1 MTDVGIHKVGRAS
14 WPRSC
19 AICCASSSARISV
32 QSPSRERDEHV
43 VSDVQEGAYMYVVA
57 GVTGNTGKV
66 VAETLLAQKK
76 PVRALVRDEAKGAE
90 WKKRGAE
97 VVVAELDDAA
107 ALGRALA
114 GAPGVYL
121 LLAAQYG
128 SPDARGGWAART
140 RAIVRAIESSGVAH
154 VVLLSAIGAQHASG
168 TGPVGP
174 LHDAEVALAG
184 VQAAV
189 TSVRAAQVMENWRL
203 SLSALAEG
211 MLPTFLATGRAIP
224 FVATADAGTISARAL
239 LEGGKGHS
247 VIELAGPREYTPEDV
262 AAALARIT
270 GKAVTAQQRPA
281 AAMVPTLIG
290 AGLNRHWAE
299 LDQEMTIASNKGHLA
314 WEGGRA
320 RFVRGTTEIDAA
332 LSRLVNR

>member
-1 MTDVGIHKVGRAS
+1 
-14 WPRSC
+14 
-19 AICCASSSARISV
+19 
-32 QSPSRERDEHV
+32 
-43 VSDVQEGAYMYVVA
+43 MYVVA

-114 GAPGVYL
+114 GATGAYL
-121 LLAAQYG
+121 LLPAQYG
-128 SPDARGGWAART
+128 STNARVDGATRT

-154 VVLLSAIGAQHASG
+154 VVFLSAIGAQHTSG

-174 LHDAEVALAG
+174 LHDAEVALSG
-184 VQAAV
+184 VKAAV
-189 TSVRAAQVMENWRL
+189 TSVRGAQFMENWRL

-211 MLPTFLATGRAIP
+211 VLPTFLATGRAIP

-262 AAALARIT
+262 AAALSRIT
-270 GKAVTAQQRPA
+270 GKAVTAQQGPA
-281 AAMVPTLIG
+281 EAMVPTLIG

-299 LDQEMTIASNKGHLA
+299 LYGDDALDNGQPHGRGRRASCV
-314 WEGGRA
+314 ERPRSTPRSEA
-320 RFVRGTTEIDAA
+320 RQG
-332 LSRLVNR
+332 

>member
-1 MTDVGIHKVGRAS
+1 
-14 WPRSC
+14 
-19 AICCASSSARISV
+19 
-32 QSPSRERDEHV
+32 
-43 VSDVQEGAYMYVVA
+43 MYVVA

-114 GAPGVYL
+114 GAIGAYL
-121 LLAAQYG
+121 LLPAQCG
-128 SPDARGGWAART
+128 STDARVDGATRT

-174 LHDAEVALAG
+174 LHDAEVALSG
-184 VQAAV
+184 VKAAV
-189 TSVRAAQVMENWRL
+189 TSVRGAQFMENWGL

-211 MLPTFLATGRAIP
+211 VLPTFLAPGRAIP

-247 VIELAGPREYTPEDV
+247 VIELAGPREYTPEDI
-262 AAALARIT
+262 AAALSRIT
-270 GKAVTAQQRPA
+270 GKPVTAQQRPA
-281 AAMVPTLIG
+281 EAMVPTLMG

-299 LDQEMTIASNKGHLA
+299 LYQEMTIASNNGHLA